1 MKPRIIGLTGG
12 IGSGKTTVAHFF
24 EALGVPVYYADD
36 RAKAVLETEKV
47 SEEVRSYF
55 GDVVFSSEGID
66 RKKLAS
72 VVFNDKEKLE
82 VLNGIVHPAV
92 GEDFREWLSEQ
103 TSAFIIR
110 EAAILF
116 ESGSYKDCDQI
127 ITVTAPVETRI
138 ERVMKRNGTSREEV
152 LARMENQ
159 WSDAEKIIRSDYVIE
174 NEELAETERKVSEIY
189 HSLKK
194 M

>member
-103 TSAFIIR
+103 TSDFIIR